1 MLTDVWSQAAC
12 VGVFFMTR
20 HVDTASVQQHH
31 QPDDLE
37 SCYFRS
43 LLSPPPHLLTPDL
56 TSCIHSAAVKSNTY
70 PLHWRGD
77 WATLSPGDP
86 HRRQSLRRSALQDHL
101 FSWGNL
107 FLSGSLRKY
116 HNSYLTTFS
125 LFLWLSVELNLLCHR
140 VFGCVGLIQ
149 GCSDP
154 CRCFWHRGVCLQLA
168 GLSGTCEQAGRRHK
182 LIIQSPGGLDSSH
195 YISSCS
201 LTTWTRHE

>member
-1 MLTDVWSQAAC
+1 MWEFSSWLVTLTRPRCSSTTSQTTWRAATSDHFSHLRLTCWPLTWPPAYILQQSSPTLIRYTDVVTELPC
-12 VGVFFMTR
+12 
-20 HVDTASVQQHH
+20 H
-31 QPDDLE
+31 LE
-37 SCYFRS
+37 
-43 LLSPPPHLLTPDL
+43 T
-56 TSCIHSAAVKSNTY
+56 
-70 PLHWRGD
+70 LHRYYNMVI
-77 WATLSPGDP
+77 LQFP

-107 FLSGSLRKY
+107 FLSVSLRKY

-195 YISSCS
+195 YISSC
-201 LTTWTRHE
+201 